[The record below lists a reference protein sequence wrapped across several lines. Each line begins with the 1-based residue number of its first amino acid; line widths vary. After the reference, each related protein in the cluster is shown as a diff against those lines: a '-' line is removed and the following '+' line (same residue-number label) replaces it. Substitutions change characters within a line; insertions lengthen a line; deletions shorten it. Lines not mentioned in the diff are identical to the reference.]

1 VLALLGLS
9 ALASVVVSLVLGVR
23 LLRLWSRSRQLPEL
37 AIGSS
42 FIFAGVMGYIAT
54 VFGNPGTVA
63 LPDAVAYWVMV
74 SGIGLI
80 SVGVGLTYFFVW
92 KVFRPDAA
100 WARWLF
106 WVASVTLLLTV
117 APISGGSEGAVVQVN
132 SMTVIG
138 DLVRFG
144 GGAWGACE
152 SLRYFGLMRK
162 RMRVG
167 LAEAA
172 VANRFLLWGL
182 ASLSTGTIFLVT
194 STAVRLALSPAD
206 GSVTPGVMT
215 LISLLTLVTAT
226 SQWLAFLP
234 PARYTRWLESRA
246 VVAA

>member
-1 VLALLGLS
+1 LLGLS
-9 ALASVVVSLVLGVR
+9 ALTSVFVSLVLGVR

-37 AIGSS
+37 AIGAS
-42 FIFAGVMGYIAT
+42 FLAAGVLGYIAT
-54 VFGNPGTVA
+54 VLGNGGTA
-63 LPDAVAYWVMV
+63 GLPDAAAYWLMI
-74 SGIGLI
+74 SGVGLI
-80 SVGVGLTYFFVW
+80 SVGVALTYFFVW

-106 WVASVTLLLTV
+106 WFASVALLLTV
-117 APISGGSEGAVVQVN
+117 APISGDSGVVVQVN
-132 SMTVIG
+132 IMTVVG

-167 LAEAA
+167 LAEPA
-172 VANRFLLWGL
+172 VTNRFLLWGG
-182 ASLSTGTIFLVT
+182 ASLATGTIFLVT
-194 STAVRLALSPAD
+194 STEVRLALSPAD

-215 LISLLTLVTAT
+215 LISLLTLVTAV

-234 PARYTRWLESRA
+234 PARYTRWIESRA
-246 VVAA
+246 TAAA

>member
-1 VLALLGLS
+1 LALLGLS

-117 APISGGSEGAVVQVN
+117 APISGDSGVVVQVN
-132 SMTVIG
+132 IMTVVG

-167 LAEAA
+167 LAEPA
-172 VANRFLLWGL
+172 VTNRFLLWGG
-182 ASLSTGTIFLVT
+182 ASLATGTIFLVT

-215 LISLLTLVTAT
+215 LISLLTLVTAV

-234 PARYTRWLESRA
+234 PARYTCWIESRA
-246 VVAA
+246 IAAA